1 MYREMLI
8 ACAAIIAI
16 PALPVEALADDG
28 KVSPA
33 TVTAID
39 AIIDAPDTGSPIVG
53 NATAGTAS
61 LTEQPA
67 IPDVVVSELVASALI
82 ETLVDDNAVT
92 DDDLLQLRG
101 GQAIVVGN
109 QTLTAVTNGTF
120 NGNYAAGSV
129 TLADNALSNFNGL
142 GNLVINTGAQ
152 NNLQSAMN
160 VTINFSQ

>member
-1 MYREMLI
+1 MYRETLI

-16 PALPVEALADDG
+16 PAFPAAALADAG
-28 KVSPA
+28 ELSPSTA
-33 TVTAID
+33 TSID
-39 AIIDAPDTGSPIVG
+39 AVVNTAAVVG
-53 NATAGTAS
+53 PVVEMATAGLAADVGQS
-61 LTEQPA
+61 L
-67 IPDVVVSELVASALI
+67 IPDGPDPEAAPAMAVA
-82 ETLVDDNAVT
+82 LVDDNAVT

-101 GQAIVVGN
+101 GHAIVVGN

-120 NGNYAAGSV
+120 NGNYSAGSV
-129 TLADNALSNFNGL
+129 ALADNALSNFNGL

>member
-1 MYREMLI
+1 MYRKTLI

-16 PALPVEALADDG
+16 PSLSAAALGNDDDLSPSTAPSIDADSVIVVAADPTAANTP
-28 KVSPA
+28 S
-33 TVTAID
+33 VTAILPGLAVPLD
-39 AIIDAPDTGSPIVG
+39 S
-53 NATAGTAS
+53 
-61 LTEQPA
+61 
-67 IPDVVVSELVASALI
+67 VSIADNDGALS
-82 ETLVDDNAVT
+82 

-101 GQAIVVGN
+101 GHAIVVGN

-120 NGNYAAGSV
+120 NGNYSAGSV

-160 VTINFSQ
+160 VTINFAQ